1 MTNNEII
8 KECRKLAKAQSL
20 AFKRSKGVGTINNKA
35 CYEIKS
41 GIEYKTLH
49 QGCLN
54 TIWETLLS
62 ESLTG
67 Q

>member
-1 MTNNEII
+1 MRTNETI
-8 KECRKLAKAQSL
+8 KECRKLAKAQNVT
-20 AFKRSKGVGTINNKA
+20 FKRSSKVGKINGMA
-35 CYEIKS
+35 CYEIES

-54 TIWETLLS
+54 TVYETLLS
-62 ESLTG
+62 ESCAN